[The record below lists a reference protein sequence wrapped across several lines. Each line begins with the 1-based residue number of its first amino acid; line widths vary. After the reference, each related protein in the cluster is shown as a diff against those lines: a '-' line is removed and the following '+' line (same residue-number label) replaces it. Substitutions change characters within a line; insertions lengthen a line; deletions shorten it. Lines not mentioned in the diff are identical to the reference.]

1 MIRPRTREG
10 QNYAYIVSAH
20 SKNHYGIGLGFR
32 SGLHGPLQAQKNRD
46 LSLQPFLRSWDAL
59 EEGSC
64 SLRRAKQPLSTAGT
78 AAKAWGSRHPPHP
91 RRQPTTAAGVGARG
105 GQVGHERGAPH
116 LAASAAVVARVAV
129 ATAVAD
135 GRGSCGSGCG
145 GGSVSS
151 DGCGGGGG
159 DAQSCR
165 LRAAGDGRRAG
176 GARRRRPR

>member
-1 MIRPRTREG
+1 MPWRKAAAACDA
-10 QNYAYIVSAH
+10 QNNRSAR
-20 SKNHYGIGLGFR
+20 L
-32 SGLHGPLQAQKNRD
+32 
-46 LSLQPFLRSWDAL
+46 AL
-59 EEGSC
+59 PPKPG
-64 SLRRAKQPLSTAGT
+64 
-78 AAKAWGSRHPPHP
+78 AADTLPIPGASPP
-91 RRQPTTAAGVGARG
+91 RRAGVGARG

-135 GRGSCGSGCG
+135 GRGSCGSGCS

-165 LRAAGDGRRAG
+165 LRAAGHGRRAG